1 LTITKNKSTSPNN
14 NLSKSNLIQAQPM
27 ENRSIIDFNED
38 EIEPNVSLNS
48 SPDQEHKDTMT
59 NPSALV
65 IDKKQSINNAG

>member
-1 LTITKNKSTSPNN
+1 MTITKNKSTSPNN